1 MTSQTLLPL
10 HLFTT
15 WLARGE
21 RGLSSESIVE
31 AVTGERIGQYE
42 RGVNHPHDPGDLRRC
57 ILLIEHV
64 PLVGLVFKDAMRGK
78 SPEWKALVAAWDDL
92 VALFQEEQAE
102 NTGRAPR
109 TYALMQE
116 LLDGARVKP

>member
-1 MTSQTLLPL
+1 VTARTRLPL
-10 HLFTT
+10 SLFTT

-31 AVTGERIGQYE
+31 AVTGERIGRYE

-64 PLVGLVFKDAMRGK
+64 PLVALVFKDAMRDK

-92 VALFQEEQAE
+92 VALFREEEAE

-109 TYALMQE
+109 TYALMRE
-116 LLDGARVKP
+116 MLEGARSQP

>member
-1 MTSQTLLPL
+1 MTSQALLPL
-10 HLFTT
+10 HMFTT

-31 AVTGERIGQYE
+31 AITGERIGQFA

-57 ILLIEHV
+57 ILLMEQV
-64 PLVGLVFKDAMRGK
+64 PLVGLVFKDAMRSK

-116 LLDGARVKP
+116 LLHGARTKP